1 MGKWIGGCLLVAI
14 VFVVAAMWWGFQ
26 SMQNSLMPDG
36 SASVMIAGS
45 PTRVFASLAHG
56 DSVSTWMAQGNTVTT
71 TRRGPFVPGD
81 TFRVEMGSGTIA
93 TQSITWQVMEVVPD
107 KLIAW
112 RMRNDTSER
121 VALVRRDSISTEGDS
136 TRVVSRLVSPL
147 IDQGADSSSAALG
160 LTGKLMMS
168 MFRMQSKLE
177 LMNLKARIEG
187 GGTAPVAPG
196 VPF

>member
-1 MGKWIGGCLLVAI
+1 MWKWIGGCLLVAI

-26 SMQNSLMPDG
+26 SVQSSLMPDG
-36 SASVMIAGS
+36 SASVVIAGS
-45 PTRVFASLAHG
+45 PSRIFASLARG

-81 TFRVEMGSGTIA
+81 TLRVEMGSGTIA
-93 TQSITWQVMEVVPD
+93 SQSITWQVMEVVPD

-121 VALVRRDSISTEGDS
+121 VVVRRDSISAEGDS

-147 IDQGADSSSAALG
+147 IEQGADSSSAALG

-177 LMNLKARIEG
+177 LVNLKARIEG
-187 GGTAPVAPG
+187 VNSAPVPPG
-196 VPF
+196 DSF